1 MFLQENKSKIP
12 EYLLLV
18 ILAAS
23 YFAVGILKWNYI
35 LNPWLTEGPF
45 LLNRYS
51 VEPVKNYNDSY
62 TDSLRY
68 FLFTPK
74 WISTLIFGNLF
85 LFLNLSVIYIIYK
98 EKVLI
103 KFTFWAFF
111 WVSFISF
118 IALFLGYC
126 FDVFQSV
133 YVIVSRIKELQQ
145 SPFTLILLLSA
156 FKLIKQNKAN
166 ESVPEK

>member
-1 MFLQENKSKIP
+1 MSFLVTKSKIP
-12 EYLLLV
+12 EYLLLTV
-18 ILAAS
+18 LGTC
-23 YFAVGILKWNYI
+23 YFVVGVLKWNYI
-35 LNPWLTEGPF
+35 LNPWLTDGPF

-51 VEPVKNYNDSY
+51 MESVKNYNNSY

-85 LFLNLSVIYIIYK
+85 LLLNLAVIYIIYK
-98 EKVLI
+98 EKVFI

-118 IALFLGYC
+118 IALFLGYSLNI
-126 FDVFQSV
+126 FQTV
-133 YVIVSRIKELQQ
+133 YIIVSRIKELQQ

-156 FKLIKQNKAN
+156 FKLVKQNKGN
-166 ESVPEK
+166 ESDSEK